1 MRGREGKRREEK
13 EGGREG
19 NRTSSQHWLGIEFCK
34 GDPGSILLSWE
45 GPLSSRGHL
54 TNSLCLAS
62 HLSLDIQG
70 RVTGWKGMTAWPIES
85 KEEAVGTGPE
95 SILGWDFFVSSVLW
109 KPAAILFLSTIPADL
124 LKGRICISM
133 GNLHFH
139 SRQRLNFLSLVVL
152 RQVNSGGVGGVS
164 V

>member
-1 MRGREGKRREEK
+1 M
-13 EGGREG
+13 
-19 NRTSSQHWLGIEFCK
+19 T
-34 GDPGSILLSWE
+34 D
-45 GPLSSRGHL
+45 
-54 TNSLCLAS
+54 
-62 HLSLDIQG
+62 
-70 RVTGWKGMTAWPIES
+70 WKGKIAWPVES

-95 SILGWDFFVSSVLW
+95 SILGRDFFVSSVLW

-152 RQVNSGGVGGVS
+152 RQVHSWWWGWGVS
-164 V
+164 VCKFGLSQRQDHKCPDSGSLEAVTCADGDRDNCLRCT